1 MLQLGNSLF
10 EVGGQVSTCG
20 GGLLSNCI
28 GQRFSAIVAVCG
40 GFSIVALGSVCLQSL
55 WDAGPL
61 VHMWYAGSSLVVAP
75 GQHTNGGQGLSLVA
89 LY

>member
-40 GFSIVALGSVCLQSL
+40 GALLQ
-55 WDAGPL
+55 
-61 VHMWYAGSSLVVAP
+61 MWCVGSSLIVASCP
-75 GQHTNGGQGLSLVA
+75 SLIEGDP
-89 LY
+89 LL